1 MTRSVCLS
9 KTSFPGWSAHCAA
22 ALLAFLS
29 LLAAPITARAE
40 PANAYMQRVA
50 NELIAAQRTGSSNA
64 FATTLRKHMDV
75 PGVGL
80 TALGP
85 HVNNLPKAERPT
97 YYSGMI
103 KFVSNYAAKEAPK
116 YPVAN
121 AIVLGKTEEAATS
134 ASVASRVTLKSGESY
149 DITWKLMRVGQSWK
163 VRDAE
168 VAGFWMSPFLNNLF
182 QTYISDN
189 GNNPRAL
196 VAALN
201 R

>member
-1 MTRSVCLS
+1 MTSSVSSLS
-9 KTSFPGWSAHCAA
+9 RIFSPLKALSAIAFACTAM
-22 ALLAFLS
+22 LAS
-29 LLAAPITARAE
+29 AAPASAE
-40 PANAYMQRVA
+40 PAATYMQRVA
-50 NELIAAQRTGSSNA
+50 NDLIAAQRSGSSSSFANA
-64 FATTLRKHMDV
+64 LRKHMDV

-85 HVNNLPKAERPT
+85 HANSLPKAERPS

-103 KFVSNYAAKEAPK
+103 KFVSNYAAKEAGK

-121 AIVLGKTEEAATS
+121 AIVIGKGEEDAKS
-134 ASVASRVTLKSGESY
+134 ASVQSRITLKSGETY
-149 DITWKLMRVGQSWK
+149 DVTWKLMRVGQSWK

-196 VAALN
+196 VVALN